1 MRLLLGLVLAAAAAS
16 PPSAQEW
23 LEAADASR
31 NAFEEAIISA
41 RASQVL
47 RGQVTGSADFDIYTK
62 GRDKGLIIF
71 KGGKNSDRKVLT
83 SGDRMWLLVPGA
95 THPVP
100 ITPNQRLLGG
110 ASMADVAR
118 LRFAEDY
125 TATVRPASE
134 TVNGKTCKVLDL
146 TAKSNK
152 AAYPKVVLWMDEAQ
166 KLPARVLFSLASG
179 REAKEVTFTK
189 FGTMS
194 GKTVVAEMEIKDL
207 LASESG
213 SITRLEYRDFRPAK
227 LDDKIFTP
235 EGAQGL

>member
-1 MRLLLGLVLAAAAAS
+1 MTSLVLLLFLAANDN
-16 PPSAQEW
+16 AQQW

-41 RASQVL
+41 RASQVSG
-47 RGQVTGSADFDIYTK
+47 GQVTGSADFDIYTK

-71 KGGKNSDRKVLT
+71 KGGKNGGRKVLT

-95 THPVP
+95 TNPVP

-213 SITRLEYRDFRPAK
+213 AITRLEYHDFRPAK

>member
-1 MRLLLGLVLAAAAAS
+1 MRILLPLLALLAG
-16 PPSAQEW
+16 PVGQPSAQEW
-23 LEAADASR
+23 LETADASR

-41 RASQVL
+41 RASQVS
-47 RGQVTGSADFDIYTK
+47 GGNVTGSADFDIYTK

-71 KGGKNSDRKVLT
+71 KGGKNGGRKVLT

-95 THPVP
+95 TNPVP

-134 TVNGKTCKVLDL
+134 TVNGKVCKVLDL

-152 AAYPKVVLWMDEAQ
+152 VAYPKVVLWMDEAQ
-166 KLPARVLFSLASG
+166 KLPARVLFS
-179 REAKEVTFTK
+179 
-189 FGTMS
+189 
-194 GKTVVAEMEIKDL
+194 
-207 LASESG
+207 
-213 SITRLEYRDFRPAK
+213 
-227 LDDKIFTP
+227 
-235 EGAQGL
+235 